1 MPPSKKQ
8 HFTYILQCKNGSYY
22 TGYTTDLKKR
32 FKDHKAGVGAKY
44 TRAFGVVKIL
54 YHEVFADKSAS
65 MKREAEIKSWNRA
78 KKEALIRR
86 SHKKLVPSNLS
97 GRMT

>member
-1 MPPSKKQ
+1 MPPAKKQ

-44 TRAFGVVKIL
+44 TRAFGVVRIL
-54 YHEVFADKSAS
+54 YHEVFADKSQAL
-65 MKREAEIKSWNRA
+65 KREAEIKKWPKA
-78 KKEALIRR
+78 KKKALIR
-86 SHKKLVPSNLS
+86 K
-97 GRMT
+97 